1 MPTQSRHLTPLRC
14 FSRLQWRYLLFAYLL
29 LGIATQASC
38 ASQLPALKP
47 TASPFP
53 TFDLSELPPPLGGES
68 TTTAIAPLEV
78 QTYLTEVAA
87 YANSSII
94 AAAPQFSVQQ
104 LDGIVAAL
112 EAISV
117 PPEMILAHE
126 KLLKGYLTMVEGR
139 RIQVDNIGDGE
150 QQAEARSLTDFG
162 QLLLQE
168 HIQIVN
174 AYLVSLRATP
184 VP

>member
-1 MPTQSRHLTPLRC
+1 
-14 FSRLQWRYLLFAYLL
+14 
-29 LGIATQASC
+29 
-38 ASQLPALKP
+38 
-47 TASPFP
+47 
-53 TFDLSELPPPLGGES
+53 
-68 TTTAIAPLEV
+68 
-78 QTYLTEVAA
+78 
-87 YANSSII
+87 
-94 AAAPQFSVQQ
+94 
-104 LDGIVAAL
+104 
-112 EAISV
+112 
-117 PPEMILAHE
+117 MILAHE